1 MTADPRIRKAFVS
14 FGRPSA
20 LHAQINFGLI
30 FAFGLLMVFFT
41 LENTEATTVHLLPGL
56 QHTMPLAGLLLLVAG
71 IGAVSAWFFA
81 AWTGMLNNV
90 DQISKASEFEAQ
102 QVRIQELESDLSRY
116 RSCGDPVGASSCHTV
131 GSSTRVILP
140 KASRIPD
147 ADWHSGVVIDSFQPV
162 RDIPCN
168 RRERA
173 G

>member
-1 MTADPRIRKAFVS
+1 MR
-14 FGRPSA
+14 
-20 LHAQINFGLI
+20 QINFGLI

-116 RSCGDPVGASSCHTV
+116 RSTVETQLGLLPATTV
-131 GSSTRVILP
+131 GSSDQ
-140 KASRIPD
+140 SD
-147 ADWHSGVVIDSFQPV
+147 SADS
-162 RDIPCN
+162 
-168 RRERA
+168 
-173 G
+173 